1 MSAQEPDRQM
11 RRSTLLKHTGKP
23 SSPGA
28 KPVNPPLVR
37 ASTVLFDSLQELH
50 EASARPFQGL
60 YYGRFGTPTHEA
72 LAHALNALSGAAGSV
87 FYPSGLAAIAG
98 TLLSLVEAGDEIL
111 VADCVYGPTRNFCT
125 QDLARLG
132 VRTRFFPA
140 TEGAQIAAQF
150 SADTRLVFCESPGSL
165 TMELQDLPAIC
176 AAANARDIPVLVD
189 NTWAT
194 PLHAPVLAMGA
205 AVDIQAGTKY
215 LTGHAD
221 VMLGAALCRDDV
233 LERVR
238 RRSQSLGYCV
248 SADDAYLALRGL
260 RTLDVR
266 LRTHA
271 HNARVLKDW
280 LRDQPEVRRILDPAD
295 PAHPQHALW
304 QRDFSG
310 ANGLFSVEFEPL
322 SPARLAAFAD
332 SLSLFGL
339 GYSWGGYE
347 SLCLPFDVRGQRE
360 GTDWSDCGSC
370 VRFHAGLED
379 PEDLLADLAHALAA
393 LRAV

>member
-1 MSAQEPDRQM
+1 M
-11 RRSTLLKHTGKP
+11 
-23 SSPGA
+23 
-28 KPVNPPLVR
+28 
-37 ASTVLFDSLQELH
+37 
-50 EASARPFQGL
+50 
-60 YYGRFGTPTHEA
+60 
-72 LAHALNALSGAAGSV
+72 
-87 FYPSGLAAIAG
+87 
-98 TLLSLVEAGDEIL
+98 
-111 VADCVYGPTRNFCT
+111 
-125 QDLARLG
+125 
-132 VRTRFFPA
+132 
-140 TEGAQIAAQF
+140 
-150 SADTRLVFCESPGSL
+150 
-165 TMELQDLPAIC
+165 
-176 AAANARDIPVLVD
+176 
-189 NTWAT
+189 
-194 PLHAPVLAMGA
+194 
-205 AVDIQAGTKY
+205 
-215 LTGHAD
+215 
-221 VMLGAALCRDDV
+221 
-233 LERVR
+233 
-238 RRSQSLGYCV
+238 
-248 SADDAYLALRGL
+248 
-260 RTLDVR
+260 
-266 LRTHA
+266 
-271 HNARVLKDW
+271 LKDW